1 MLAISSSVPPFL
13 QSVCLHYPEGTGR
26 PAQCP
31 MAPTNHR
38 AQGPEASSGG
48 PEVTGT
54 RRPVEGTRTPWACAP
69 ALTHCCLAGAGG
81 GVRTQNRVPGCPPAL
96 CSSLGLCFQ
105 GQIQQRP
112 ASLRPPA
119 CGLQLPIAWGG
130 GGGNNTAGGSS
141 PRSGRRSSSAEATSR
156 LAAGALSMCSLPFRP
171 SCA

>member
-1 MLAISSSVPPFL
+1 
-13 QSVCLHYPEGTGR
+13 
-26 PAQCP
+26 

-69 ALTHCCLAGAGG
+69 ALTHSCLAGAGG
-81 GVRTQNRVPGCPPAL
+81 RVRTQNRVPGCPPAL

-119 CGLQLPIAWGG
+119 CGLQLPVAWGG
-130 GGGNNTAGGSS
+130 GGVTTQPEAQVQGQGAAPALLRPLPVWPPGRSPCAHCPSAPRVPGGSLPPTRPPP
-141 PRSGRRSSSAEATSR
+141 PRGSFQIQPQQGQDFTT
-156 LAAGALSMCSLPFRP
+156 
-171 SCA
+171 